1 MPDVTIKTDNYKGL
15 TEDLKNSLWSVAILD
30 APYRTGNLRSAIKRI
45 SSSKNKVVYAYSDQ
59 QAYYTDFLENGIGRV
74 KRHQGFI
81 EHQTVGDMV
90 LEIINYAVSGE
101 TTFKGIPII
110 DLRTDK
116 ARNYERKMLKKQG
129 ISANSRIN
137 AVDRAFLSM
146 IQYNKNKPK
155 KNRYKSEF
163 GKFKGD
169 IQSPLTSNLDEQKRS
184 SRFGSNN
191 VKGGK

>member
-15 TEDLKNSLWSVAILD
+15 TEDLKNSLWTVAIMD

-59 QAYYTDFLENGIGRV
+59 QAYYVDYLENGIGRV

-81 EHQTVGDMV
+81 EYQTVGDMV
-90 LEIINYAVSGE
+90 IEIVNYAVNGE

-116 ARNYERKMLKKQG
+116 ARNYERKMLRRQG
-129 ISANSRIN
+129 ISVNSRIN

-146 IQYNKNKPK
+146 IQYNKKKPK

-169 IQSPLTSNLDEQKRS
+169 IQSPLTSNLNEQKS
-184 SRFGSNN
+184 GSRFFSNN

>member
-15 TEDLKNSLWSVAILD
+15 TEDLKNSLWTVAILD

-45 SSSKNKVVYAYSDQ
+45 SSSKNKVVFAYSDQ

-81 EHQTVGDMV
+81 EYQTVGDMV
-90 LEIINYAVSGE
+90 LEIINYAVNGE

-169 IQSPLTSNLDEQKRS
+169 IQSPLTSNLNEQKRS
-184 SRFGSNN
+184 SRFFSNN